1 MMDLVC
7 QSVVI
12 VVNRANLMVLVP
24 RVLCFSHQKRRKNV
38 KLLAFLGVLMVGFSV
53 FGCSIRVYTY
63 HVHMGEKARI
73 DLGLGL
79 DKDLR
84 VETQGQ
90 LPIAVG
96 QTAHSAGGGTMTQ
109 TPETE
114 TQSKGE
120 LK

>member
-1 MMDLVC
+1 MK
-7 QSVVI
+7 I
-12 VVNRANLMVLVP
+12 
-24 RVLCFSHQKRRKNV
+24 
-38 KLLAFLGVLMVGFSV
+38 LAFFGIFLVVSSL

-63 HVHMGEKARI
+63 HVYMEQKARI

-109 TPETE
+109 TPESKPQSEGE
-114 TQSKGE
+114 TK
-120 LK
+120 